1 MEPPHVR
8 AVESAEWGGGG
19 VKYGGREE
27 GWRRKTRSSGNLRT
41 KYPDIP
47 QTRLLVACHV
57 AETRSPTQHPTFC
70 PPLPPTVRAP
80 APRRVAER

>member
-41 KYPDIP
+41 KYPDIS

-57 AETRSPTQHPTFC
+57 AET
-70 PPLPPTVRAP
+70 
-80 APRRVAER
+80 